1 MGRFG
6 NKVSQETK
14 KRSSTIQVNKFEIAE
29 NALKIIAKICTPQND
44 NFAGDYF
51 KEFYDAVLTA
61 QRFRDKDLTFFQFL
75 EDDNDFKFRHYL
87 VDLFSDIKTELS
99 AHENT
104 NDTQVVVAGAFS
116 SGKSSFLNT
125 IIGYDNLL
133 PNGVDPVS
141 VVNTFIYCSQR
152 ANDISV
158 KGVNLKNALVQLD
171 KDILQCIQHSSKSNV
186 YLASVLDKLFVEV
199 PANVWTKGLA
209 FIDTPGYN
217 KSDSANESNGKTD
230 QDTATEAFSKGN
242 VLFWVVDIEDGNVV
256 TTGEE
261 MINTFLDKHDNNA
274 KVVVIFN
281 KADKKPQNE
290 IESIVRTAANK
301 FKLNNNHNFID
312 VVAFSS
318 VDKRMCYS
326 FRGNTIESL
335 FEQVRASGTGYSSV
349 ENIIRDVEEMFD
361 NRIEWHENVLNDWKE
376 ALADAKKEKNE
387 DYESLN
393 DIKEGNKDNLE
404 WCKNIIVKTYSEILE
419 SARYMYSTAAEFKDS
434 CVDNHNSFL
443 NYGSA
448 QWGEGDGWDRAVTRS
463 CNTLNNFM
471 DKLDKGLKYTYFED
485 DNRKECYKMIE
496 TRFNWI
502 LDRFKIFYDDD
513 CTQVDK
519 CQNGV
524 NTENAYIRAWKDYKY
539 KIVTGLR
546 TGIERF
552 NKSRNNYI
560 NDAKLE
566 QKYNVNVF
574 DAIASNNYS
583 DFENCFANGVSL
595 MDYNA
600 EGYSALTYAVMY
612 GANDMVQFMI
622 DHNAD
627 LSAYDKRGYNAFHTA
642 VENNYKDMCKMLLD
656 ADPTLATKQSANGE
670 SIMEIANKN
679 KFINWLEKKI

>member
-61 QRFRDKDLTFFQFL
+61 QRFKDKDLTFFQFL

-87 VDLFSDIKTELS
+87 VDLFNDIKTELS

-361 NRIEWHENVLNDWKE
+361 DRIEWHENKLNDWKE

-393 DIKEGNKDNLE
+393 DIKEGNKNQIGWFKKIMID
-404 WCKNIIVKTYSEILE
+404 TYDQIMDASSKYYELADTFHE
-419 SARYMYSTAAEFKDS
+419 DVLREVGGVFR
-434 CVDNHNSFL
+434 
-443 NYGSA
+443 YGSA
-448 QWGEGDGWDRAVTRS
+448 QWGDGDVYDAYVRDACKVIDGFMEK
-463 CNTLNNFM
+463 LNNVNYRYYE
-471 DKLDKGLKYTYFED
+471 K
-485 DNRKECYKMIE
+485 DNRQDAINSIE
-496 TRFNWI
+496 ERYQWI
-502 LDRFKIFYDDD
+502 LDRFKIFYDND
-513 CTQVDK
+513 CTHVDE

-524 NTENAYIRAWKDYKY
+524 NTEDAYIRAWRDYKY

-656 ADPTLATKQSANGE
+656 ADPTLATKKSANGE